1 MTYASTFFI
10 FGVDLRPESVILEC
24 MNSKDRMKEWKKLPR
39 NTIPWETFK
48 RLTSQFGMKKGIE
61 KAKEI
66 IEKQG

>member
-1 MTYASTFFI
+1 
-10 FGVDLRPESVILEC
+10 